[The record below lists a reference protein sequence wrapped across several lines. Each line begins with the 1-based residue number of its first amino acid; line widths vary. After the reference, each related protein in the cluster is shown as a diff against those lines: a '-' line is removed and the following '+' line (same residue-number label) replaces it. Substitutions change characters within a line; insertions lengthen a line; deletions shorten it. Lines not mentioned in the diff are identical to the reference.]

1 MTMEI
6 IIKSPTE
13 GQYIQ
18 NIDFNFEELK
28 KAISENVAKYDNLIY
43 SEEQIKIAKTDR
55 ANLNKFIDV
64 LDSKRKEIKNKCLA
78 PYTEFE
84 AKIKELQELVKTPV
98 AKIDNQ
104 IKTYEDGKKAE
115 KRTAISIYYKENGAE
130 IADLI
135 ELDSFFNDKWLN
147 SSVNI
152 ASVYKEI
159 DGKIEH
165 IRSDLK
171 AITALNSE
179 FILQIKDKYLQTLNL
194 SAALQ
199 ENERLTAQ
207 KEKIARF
214 EKNQP
219 APAIT
224 QTVAEVST
232 QPQEKAAEEV
242 FQIDFRVWVTEKQMD
257 EIREFLTANNIK
269 YGKVK

>member
-13 GQYIQ
+13 GKYIQ

-28 KAISENVAKYDNLIY
+28 KAISESVSKYDNLFY
-43 SEEQIKIAKTDR
+43 TEEQIKVAKTDR

-78 PYTEFE
+78 PYNEFE
-84 AKIKELQELVKTPV
+84 AKIKELQELVKNPV
-98 AKIDNQ
+98 SKIDTQ
-104 IKTYEDGKKAE
+104 IKIYEDGKKAE
-115 KRTAISIYYKENGAE
+115 KRTAINIYYKENGAE

-159 DGKIEH
+159 DCKIEQ
-165 IRSDLK
+165 IRSDFK

-179 FILQIKDKYLQTLNL
+179 FVLQIKDKYLQTLNL

-207 KEKIARF
+207 KEKIARY
-214 EKNQP
+214 EQTKP
-219 APAIT
+219 ASVMP
-224 QTVAEVST
+224 VSIEAT
-232 QPQEKAAEEV
+232 PPPQEKAPEEV

-257 EIREFLTANNIK
+257 ELRAFLTTNNIK
-269 YGKVK
+269 FGKVK

>member
-28 KAISENVAKYDNLIY
+28 KAISESVSKYDNLIY
-43 SEEQIKIAKTDR
+43 SDEQIKIAKTDR

-64 LDSKRKEIKNKCLA
+64 LDSKRKEIKAKCLA

-84 AKIKELQELVKTPV
+84 TKIKELQELVKTPV
-98 AKIDNQ
+98 CKIDTQ
-104 IKTYEDGKKAE
+104 IKIYEDGKKAE

-159 DGKIEH
+159 DSKVEQ
-165 IRSDLK
+165 IRSDFK

-179 FILQIKDKYLQTLNL
+179 FVLQIKDKYLQTLNL

-199 ENERLTAQ
+199 ENERLRAQ
-207 KEKIARF
+207 KAKIEQYEQTR
-214 EKNQP
+214 P
-219 APAIT
+219 TPAIT
-224 QTVAEVST
+224 QTVAEVSPH
-232 QPQEKAAEEV
+232 PQEKAPEEV

-257 EIREFLTANNIK
+257 KLRDFLTTNNIK
-269 YGKVK
+269 FGKVK